1 MNLLPQ
7 HAQQRAARLQLGEGI
22 PAVLRD
28 SEGGCNQASLKT
40 VSLTGGLL
48 SVPQDLEQGS
58 SFKLMFVTH
67 TGPVLGTAEM
77 LDPVDHHLQPF
88 RFVSLHQS
96 DKRKLG
102 EAIRTCL
109 EPDDSR
115 QQWIEKYRTVAAE
128 RDRRELHRKRNLY
141 SIATIVTFAL
151 AGFLYFFR
159 SHLFHSYFR

>member
-7 HAQQRAARLQLGEGI
+7 HAQHRAARLQLGDGI
-22 PAVLRD
+22 PAVLR
-28 SEGGCNQASLKT
+28 SPEGGCNQASLKT

-48 SVPQDLEQGS
+48 CLPKGLEEGS
-58 SFKLMFVTH
+58 SCKVMFVTH

-77 LDPVDHHLQPF
+77 LSPVGHNLQPF

-115 QQWIEKYRTVAAE
+115 QQFIEKYRMVAAQ
-128 RDRRELHRKRNLY
+128 RDSRAQDRKTKILGF
-141 SIATIVTFAL
+141 AAFVTL
-151 AGFLYFFR
+151 GLSGCWY
-159 SHLFHSYFR
+159 LVHSYLK

>member
-28 SEGGCNQASLKT
+28 PEGGCNQASLKT

-48 SVPQDLEQGS
+48 SVPEDLQEGS
-58 SFKLMFVTH
+58 SFKLIFVTH
-67 TGPVLGTAEM
+67 TGPVLGTAKM
-77 LDPVDHHLQPF
+77 MAPVSRHLQPF

-115 QQWIEKYRTVAAE
+115 QQFIEKYRVAAAE
-128 RDRRELHRKRNLY
+128 RDERDKHRRRRMIVTVG
-141 SIATIVTFAL
+141 SIATLSV
-151 AGFLYFFR
+151 AGFFYFMHFVR
-159 SHLFHSYFR
+159 

>member
-22 PAVLRD
+22 PAVLR
-28 SEGGCNQASLKT
+28 SPEGGCNQASLKT

-48 SVPQDLEQGS
+48 SVRHELDEGS
-58 SFKLMFVTH
+58 SQKLMFVTH
-67 TGPVLGTAEM
+67 TGPVLGTAKM
-77 LDPVDHHLQPF
+77 LPPVGRHLQPF
-88 RFVSLHQS
+88 QFVSLHQS

-115 QQWIEKYRTVAAE
+115 TQWIEKYRALATERDERGKRRTKEMVAAVC
-128 RDRRELHRKRNLY
+128 L
-141 SIATIVTFAL
+141 VAL
-151 AGFLYFFR
+151 GLAVVLYFVHF
-159 SHLFHSYFR
+159 

>member
-28 SEGGCNQASLKT
+28 PNGDCNSASLKS

-48 SVPQDLEQGS
+48 SLPQGFDEGY

-67 TGPVLGTAEM
+67 TGPVMGAAKMLG
-77 LDPVDHHLQPF
+77 PVSNNLQPF
-88 RFVSLHQS
+88 QFVSLHQN

-115 QQWIEKYRTVAAE
+115 QQFIEKYRIVAAK
-128 RDRRELHRKRNLY
+128 RDNRTRRRTKM
-141 SIATIVTFAL
+141 IVTVSSLVAL
-151 AGFLYFFR
+151 GLGGLFYFI
-159 SHLFHSYFR
+159 HN

>member
-28 SEGGCNQASLKT
+28 SQGGCNQASLKT

-48 SVPQDLEQGS
+48 SFPNGLDEGS
-58 SFKLMFVTH
+58 SCKVMFVTH

-77 LDPVDHHLQPF
+77 LGPVGHNLQPF
-88 RFVSLHQS
+88 RFVSLHQN

-115 QQWIEKYRTVAAE
+115 QQFIEKYRTVAAQ
-128 RDRRELHRKRNLY
+128 RDARTNNRKKKMF
-141 SIATIVTFAL
+141 SIASLAAL
-151 AGFLYFFR
+151 GISSCWY
-159 SHLFHSYFR
+159 LFHLYLK

>member
-7 HAQQRAARLQLGEGI
+7 HAQQRAARIQLGEGI
-22 PAVLRD
+22 PAVLR
-28 SEGGCNQASLKT
+28 SPEGDCNQASLKT

-48 SVPQDLEQGS
+48 SMPEGLAEGS
-58 SFKLMFVTH
+58 SCKLMFVTH

-77 LDPVDHHLQPF
+77 LSPVSRNLQPF
-88 RFVSLHQS
+88 RFVALHQS

-115 QQWIEKYRTVAAE
+115 TQWIEKYRVAAE
-128 RDRRELHRKRNLY
+128 KHGQRTKHRTQKIITVGSLV
-141 SIATIVTFAL
+141 ALGL
-151 AGFLYFFR
+151 AG
-159 SHLFHSYFR
+159 LFYYLHI

>member
-7 HAQQRAARLQLGEGI
+7 HAQQRAARIQLGEGI

-28 SEGGCNQASLKT
+28 TDGACNQASLKT

-48 SVPQDLEQGS
+48 SMPEGRAEGS
-58 SFKLMFVTH
+58 SCKLMFVTH
-67 TGPVLGTAEM
+67 TGPVLGTAQM
-77 LDPVDHHLQPF
+77 LPPVSRNLQPF
-88 RFVSLHQS
+88 RFVALHQS

-115 QQWIEKYRTVAAE
+115 TQWIEKYRVAAE
-128 RDRRELHRKRNLY
+128 KHSEKTKHRTQKIITVGSLV
-141 SIATIVTFAL
+141 ALGL
-151 AGFLYFFR
+151 AG
-159 SHLFHSYFR
+159 LFYYLHI

>member
-22 PAVLRD
+22 PAVLRNP
-28 SEGGCNQASLKT
+28 EGGCNQASLKT

-48 SVPQDLEQGS
+48 SLPKGLDEGS
-58 SFKLMFVTH
+58 SCKVMFVTH

-77 LDPVDHHLQPF
+77 LSPVGHNLQPF
-88 RFVSLHQS
+88 RFVSLHQN

-115 QQWIEKYRTVAAE
+115 QQFIEKYRTVAAK
-128 RDRRELHRKRNLY
+128 RDMRVQHRTKHIFG
-141 SIATIVTFAL
+141 IAILITLGL
-151 AGFLYFFR
+151 ASFLY
-159 SHLFHSYFR
+159 LLHSYLR

>member
-7 HAQQRAARLQLGEGI
+7 HAQQRAARLQLGDGI

-28 SEGGCNQASLKT
+28 AEGDCNQASLRT

-48 SVPQDLEQGS
+48 SLPQGLDQGS
-58 SFKLMFVTH
+58 SHKLMFVTH

-77 LDPVDHHLQPF
+77 LDPVGPNLQPF

-115 QQWIEKYRTVAAE
+115 QQFIEKYRAVAAD
-128 RDRRELHRKRNLY
+128 RDLRAQGRKKKIFG
-141 SIATIVTFAL
+141 IASLVTL
-151 AGFLYFFR
+151 GLGSFLY
-159 SHLFHSYFR
+159 LFHSYLR

>member
-7 HAQQRAARLQLGEGI
+7 HAQQRAARIQLGEGI

-28 SEGGCNQASLKT
+28 PEGDCNAASLKT

-48 SVPQDLEQGS
+48 SMPQGLDEGS

-67 TGPVLGTAEM
+67 TGTVMGTAKM
-77 LDPVDHHLQPF
+77 LPPVNGHLQPF
-88 RFVSLHQS
+88 RFVSLHQN

-115 QQWIEKYRTVAAE
+115 TQWIEKYRVAAE
-128 RDRRELHRKRNLY
+128 KHGRKTQRN
-141 SIATIVTFAL
+141 TKKIVTISSLVAL
-151 AGFLYFFR
+151 GVAGIFYYLHF
-159 SHLFHSYFR
+159 

>member
-7 HAQQRAARLQLGEGI
+7 HAQQRAARIQLGEGI

-48 SVPQDLEQGS
+48 SMPEGLAEGAS
-58 SFKLMFVTH
+58 CKLMFVTH

-77 LDPVDHHLQPF
+77 LSPVSRNLQPF
-88 RFVSLHQS
+88 RFVSLHQN

-115 QQWIEKYRTVAAE
+115 TQWIEKYRVAAE
-128 RDRRELHRKRNLY
+128 KHGQKTKRRMSK
-141 SIATIVTFAL
+141 IVTIGSLAALGL
-151 AGFLYFFR
+151 AG
-159 SHLFHSYFR
+159 LFYYLHI

>member
-28 SEGGCNQASLKT
+28 PEGGCNQASLKT

-48 SVPQDLEQGS
+48 SVPEDLKEDA
-58 SFKLMFVTH
+58 SFKLMFITH
-67 TGPVLGTAEM
+67 TGPVMGTAKM
-77 LDPVDHHLQPF
+77 MAPVSRHLQPF
-88 RFVSLHQS
+88 RFVALHQS

-102 EAIRTCL
+102 EAIRSCL

-115 QQWIEKYRTVAAE
+115 QQFLEKYRVAAAGRDE
-128 RDRRELHRKRNLY
+128 RDRRRKRMIVTIG
-141 SIATIVTFAL
+141 SIATLSL
-151 AGFLYFFR
+151 AGIFYFMHIAR
-159 SHLFHSYFR
+159 

>member
-22 PAVLRD
+22 PAVLRNP
-28 SEGGCNQASLKT
+28 EGGCNQASLKT

-48 SVPQDLEQGS
+48 SLPKGLDEGS
-58 SFKLMFVTH
+58 SCKVMFVTH

-77 LDPVDHHLQPF
+77 LSPVGHNLQPF
-88 RFVSLHQS
+88 RFVSLHQN

-115 QQWIEKYRTVAAE
+115 QQFIEKYRTVAAK
-128 RDRRELHRKRNLY
+128 RDMRVQHRTKHIFG
-141 SIATIVTFAL
+141 IATLITLGL
-151 AGFLYFFR
+151 ASFLY
-159 SHLFHSYFR
+159 LLHSYLR

>member
-22 PAVLRD
+22 PAVLR
-28 SEGGCNQASLKT
+28 SPEGGCNQASLKT

-48 SVPQDLEQGS
+48 SIPQELDEGS
-58 SFKLMFVTH
+58 SQKLMFVTH
-67 TGPVLGTAEM
+67 TGPVFGTAKM
-77 LDPVDHHLQPF
+77 LPPVSRHLQPF
-88 RFVSLHQS
+88 QFVSLHQS

-115 QQWIEKYRTVAAE
+115 TQWIEKYRALATQRDQ
-128 RDRRELHRKRNLY
+128 RDRQRTKKIMAAVFLVALGLAAVLY
-141 SIATIVTFAL
+141 LVHI
-151 AGFLYFFR
+151 
-159 SHLFHSYFR
+159 

>member
-7 HAQQRAARLQLGEGI
+7 HAQQRAARIQLGEGI

-28 SEGGCNQASLKT
+28 PQGDCNSASLKT

-48 SVPQDLEQGS
+48 SVPQDLDEGS
-58 SFKLMFVTH
+58 SYKMMFVTH
-67 TGPVLGTAEM
+67 AGTVMGNAKMLTPVSR
-77 LDPVDHHLQPF
+77 HLQPF
-88 RFVSLHQS
+88 RFVALHQN

-115 QQWIEKYRTVAAE
+115 TQWIEKYRIAAAKHDHFAKRRNKKIIVAAASSAVA
-128 RDRRELHRKRNLY
+128 LG
-141 SIATIVTFAL
+141 L
-151 AGFLYFFR
+151 AGLFYFIHF
-159 SHLFHSYFR
+159 